1 MVRDPFVIGVSAG
14 RMHLSLRTLA
24 ANDNVPL
31 DTTRPPRRADGGA
44 STRWPLLNKSGA
56 LAAALDESTSSLARL
71 AAEDG
76 NDRHVTG
83 LTALR
88 TMTSSKSTAMRALQ
102 QPTRQT
108 AFAALPLPYLA
119 FDTPFLKRFAGIADA
134 PPAPS
139 TAAGVAV
146 GGDEP

>member
-1 MVRDPFVIGVSAG
+1 MVRDPFVTGVSSG

-31 DTTRPPRRADGGA
+31 GATQPPRRADVGV
-44 STRWPLLNKSGA
+44 STRWPLLNHSGA

-71 AAEDG
+71 AAQDG
-76 NDRHVTG
+76 NDRYATG

-88 TMTSSKSTAMRALQ
+88 TMTSTKSTAMSALPQ
-102 QPTRQT
+102 NTRQM
-108 AFAALPLPYLA
+108 ACAALPLPYLA
-119 FDTPFLKRFAGIADA
+119 FDTPLLKRFAGIAVA

-139 TAAGVAV
+139 TAAGVAA
-146 GGDEP
+146 GGDKP